1 MTKIHLLIKKK
12 YTMTKIRYIIVG
24 KKEYLYLQ
32 GLCYLE
38 NIYIYYFVFF
48 TFIAFVVVIGVLL
61 QVSILNC
68 LKHRGETCIQ
78 GVRDLGEE

>member
-1 MTKIHLLIKKK
+1 
-12 YTMTKIRYIIVG
+12 MTKIRYIIVG
-24 KKEYLYLQ
+24 KKEYLDLQ

-48 TFIAFVVVIGVLL
+48 TSFIAFVIVIGVLL
-61 QVSILNC
+61 QVNILNC

-78 GVRDLGEE
+78 GVRDLGQE